1 MNKLLKFTI
10 LLSVLLILISCN
22 SNKIKEEN
30 ERLKS
35 QISELKMEVMQYEQ
49 LGQNIQFL
57 IDEMKD
63 VKARIVTN
71 YGNIELSFFPGKA
84 PITCFSFIAHAESGF
99 YDGLLFHRV
108 IKDFMIQGGDP
119 NTRTDNVQ
127 SYGLGGPLVH
137 IPNEFNDLHHDRGMV
152 SMARPSNLGLG
163 AGSQFFIVQKPARHL
178 DHKYTIFA
186 RVTKGMDV
194 VDKIAN
200 VPTDQNDMPKLP
212 VKIIKI
218 DVFK

>member
-1 MNKLLKFTI
+1 MKTIRSISLFLIFFLIVSCGNQKLAQENK
-10 LLSVLLILISCN
+10 
-22 SNKIKEEN
+22 
-30 ERLKS
+30 RLKD
-35 QISELKMEVMQYEQ
+35 QISELKMEVMQYEE
-49 LGQNIQFL
+49 LGQHIQFL
-57 IDEMKD
+57 IDQMKD

-71 YGNIELSFFPGKA
+71 YGNIEISFFPSKA
-84 PITCFSFIAHAESGF
+84 PITCFSFITHAESGY

-137 IPNEFNDLHHDRGMV
+137 IPNEFNDLPHDRGMV
-152 SMARPSNLGLG
+152 SMARVNNLADG

-178 DHKYTIFA
+178 DHHYTVFA
-186 RVTKGMDV
+186 KVTKGLDV

-200 VPTDQNDMPKLP
+200 VPVDQNDLPRIP

>member
-1 MNKLLKFTI
+1 MAKFVSMGMLVFVLFFSLSCKDQKLKD
-10 LLSVLLILISCN
+10 
-22 SNKIKEEN
+22 EN

-35 QISELKMEVMQYEQ
+35 QISELKMEVMQYEA
-49 LGQNIQFL
+49 LGQHIRFL

-63 VKARIVTN
+63 IKARIVTN
-71 YGNIELSFFPGKA
+71 YGNIELSFFPSKA
-84 PITCFSFIAHAESGF
+84 PITCFNFITHAESGF

-119 NTRTDNVQ
+119 NTRSGNVE

-152 SMARPSNLGLG
+152 SMARPSNLGQG
-163 AGSQFFIVQKPARHL
+163 AGTQFFIVQKPARHL
-178 DHKYTIFA
+178 DHQYTIFA
-186 RVTKGMDV
+186 KVTKGMDV

-200 VPTDQNDMPKLP
+200 VPTKQNNLPLLP

>member
-1 MNKLLKFTI
+1 MRTMAKL
-10 LLSVLLILISCN
+10 SLLILLFFSVSCKDQKL
-22 SNKIKEEN
+22 SQEN
-30 ERLKS
+30 QRLKD
-35 QISELKMEVMQYEQ
+35 QISELKMEVMQYEA
-49 LGQNIQFL
+49 LGQHIQFL
-57 IDEMKD
+57 IDQMKD

-71 YGNIELSFFPGKA
+71 YGNIEMRFFPAKA
-84 PITCFSFIAHAESGF
+84 PITCFSFIAHAESGY

-108 IKDFMIQGGDP
+108 IKGFMIQGGDP
-119 NTRTDNVQ
+119 NTRTGNVQ

-152 SMARPSNLGLG
+152 SMARVNNLADG
-163 AGSQFFIVQKPARHL
+163 AGSQFFIVQKAARYL
-178 DHKYTIFA
+178 DHKYTVFA
-186 RVTKGMDV
+186 QVTKGMDV

-200 VPTDQNDMPKLP
+200 VPVNENDLPLIP

>member
-1 MNKLLKFTI
+1 MKSIAIFSFFLTLFF
-10 LLSVLLILISCN
+10 LISC
-22 SNKIKEEN
+22 SNQKLSQEN
-30 ERLKS
+30 QRLKS
-35 QISELKMEVMQYEQ
+35 QISELKMEVMQYEE
-49 LGQNIQFL
+49 LGQHIQFL

-71 YGNIELSFFPGKA
+71 YGNIELSFFPSKA
-84 PITCFSFIAHAESGF
+84 PITCFSFITHAESGY

-108 IKDFMIQGGDP
+108 IKGFMIQGGDP

-127 SYGLGGPLVH
+127 SYGMGGPLVH

-152 SMARPSNLGLG
+152 SMARVNNLADG
-163 AGSQFFIVQKPARHL
+163 AGSQFFIVQKAARHL
-178 DHKYTIFA
+178 DHQYTIFA
-186 RVTKGMDV
+186 KVTKGMEV

-200 VPTDQNDMPKLP
+200 VPVNQNDLPLIP